1 MFQIDL
7 KSRKAI
13 YEQVVDRFKEMII
26 TGILKP
32 DEKVPS
38 VRDLAKELAI
48 NPNTIQKAYKELENQ
63 GYFYSVAGLG
73 SFAAVP
79 AECYRNTARIE
90 ELKETVRTS
99 VKELMFLQC
108 PTVLIKL
115 KISQKPFQNNWIY
128 LLKIPTITKKHKKMS
143 IF

>member
-13 YEQVVDRFKEMII
+13 YEQVADRFKEMII
-26 TGILKP
+26 TGVIKP

-79 AECYRNTARIE
+79 AESYKNNARIE
-90 ELKETVRTS
+90 ELKDTVRTS
-99 VKELMFLQC
+99 VKELIFLKC
-108 PTVLIKL
+108 PEEEIRSVVEETVLL
-115 KISQKPFQNNWIY
+115 QKGGEE
-128 LLKIPTITKKHKKMS
+128 K
-143 IF
+143 

>member
-13 YEQVVDRFKEMII
+13 YEQVVDRFKELII
-26 TGILKP
+26 TGVIKP

-63 GYFYSVAGLG
+63 GYFYSVAGRG
-73 SFAAVP
+73 NFAAIP
-79 AECYRNTARIE
+79 AESYRNTARIQ
-90 ELKETVRTS
+90 ELKEIVRNAVS
-99 VKELMFLQC
+99 ELVFLQC
-108 PTVLIKL
+108 PEEEIREVIEETGLL
-115 KISQKPFQNNWIY
+115 QKGGEQ
-128 LLKIPTITKKHKKMS
+128 K
-143 IF
+143 

>member
-73 SFAAVP
+73 RFAAVP
-79 AECYRNTARIE
+79 AESYRNTARIE

-108 PTVLIKL
+108 PTEEIRSVIEETGLL
-115 KISQKPFQNNWIY
+115 QKGGED
-128 LLKIPTITKKHKKMS
+128 K
-143 IF
+143 

>member
-26 TGILKP
+26 TGVIKP

-79 AECYRNTARIE
+79 AESYKNNARIE
-90 ELKETVRTS
+90 ELKDTVRTS
-99 VKELMFLQC
+99 VKELIFLKC
-108 PTVLIKL
+108 PEEEIRSVVEETVLL
-115 KISQKPFQNNWIY
+115 QKGGE
-128 LLKIPTITKKHKKMS
+128 KK
-143 IF
+143 

>member
-73 SFAAVP
+73 SFVAVP
-79 AECYRNTARIE
+79 AESYKNTARIE
-90 ELKETVRTS
+90 ELKEIVRTS

-108 PTVLIKL
+108 PEEEIRSVIEETGLL
-115 KISQKPFQNNWIY
+115 QKGGED
-128 LLKIPTITKKHKKMS
+128 K
-143 IF
+143 